1 MGNVHGRV
9 GGINPSSKALLI
21 GSHLV
26 KHLLCPIYF
35 FDYTL
40 YFPVATSIRIYIQ
53 AKQLIRWF
61 FQQDTVIDA
70 GKFDGSLGIVS
81 ALSALKVLHV
91 NGRLEKLRRPVE
103 VS

>member
-40 YFPVATSIRIYIQ
+40 YFPVATSIRIYI
-53 AKQLIRWF
+53 
-61 FQQDTVIDA
+61 
-70 GKFDGSLGIVS
+70 
-81 ALSALKVLHV
+81 
-91 NGRLEKLRRPVE
+91 
-103 VS
+103 